1 MDDNIELVSDG
12 ENLAVIGSQKAVERF
27 LRSVGLLDI
36 SKDLDTVKI
45 SVALG
50 RGAEMAQAASEIS
63 ARTGRYIK
71 LTKESAGDM
80 NRFGLMPTKTKG
92 VSHAMLGDPGKIG
105 KWLQVEAGNGQM
117 LGNPALLS
125 GAAGIMAQFARQ
137 HEAAELK
144 ELLIR
149 IDEKLD
155 DVRRR
160 QRDEVLAKLDRVSD
174 AIEDAM
180 DVREHDGDQQTAW
193 EKVVAESA
201 VIGEV
206 RADSLRAIKAL
217 ADKLSNNSGVGR
229 LAKSMKEIEQEVA
242 IWLAV
247 LARCFQLDDEYQ
259 VLELEHVL
267 ATAPAAI
274 DRHRLALNDSKQRRR
289 NKVATKTQKLIIK
302 MDEVGGFASSNVL
315 LHSRSAQA
323 VINSANQTS
332 DSVEDFHRPLEI
344 SFSRVELRRTRWK
357 EAIQDPQQLKNAGLE
372 AGRRALQGVAIVGG
386 SVVVAAVVAKAKE
399 DAS

>member
-160 QRDEVLAKLDRVSD
+160 QRDEVLAKLDRVS
-174 AIEDAM
+174 
-180 DVREHDGDQQTAW
+180 H
-193 EKVVAESA
+193 
-201 VIGEV
+201 
-206 RADSLRAIKAL
+206 
-217 ADKLSNNSGVGR
+217 GR
-229 LAKSMKEIEQEVA
+229 
-242 IWLAV
+242 
-247 LARCFQLDDEYQ
+247 
-259 VLELEHVL
+259 
-267 ATAPAAI
+267 
-274 DRHRLALNDSKQRRR
+274 
-289 NKVATKTQKLIIK
+289 
-302 MDEVGGFASSNVL
+302 
-315 LHSRSAQA
+315 SR
-323 VINSANQTS
+323 T
-332 DSVEDFHRPLEI
+332 
-344 SFSRVELRRTRWK
+344 
-357 EAIQDPQQLKNAGLE
+357 
-372 AGRRALQGVAIVGG
+372 
-386 SVVVAAVVAKAKE
+386 
-399 DAS
+399 

>member
-289 NKVATKTQKLIIK
+289 NKVATKTQ
-302 MDEVGGFASSNVL
+302 N
-315 LHSRSAQA
+315 
-323 VINSANQTS
+323 
-332 DSVEDFHRPLEI
+332 
-344 SFSRVELRRTRWK
+344 
-357 EAIQDPQQLKNAGLE
+357 
-372 AGRRALQGVAIVGG
+372 
-386 SVVVAAVVAKAKE
+386 
-399 DAS
+399 